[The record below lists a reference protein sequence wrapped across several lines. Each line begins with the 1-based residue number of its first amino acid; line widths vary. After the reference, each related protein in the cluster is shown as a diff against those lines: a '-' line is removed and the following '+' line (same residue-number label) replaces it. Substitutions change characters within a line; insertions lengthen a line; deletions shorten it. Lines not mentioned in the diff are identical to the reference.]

1 MVQQYSQNNIN
12 APRGSRLFSADAALD
27 LDSDLVVVTTA
38 AGAVTLTLPNAAQI
52 PGQELKFKA
61 NDAGATG
68 NAVTIAALAGQ
79 NIDGAASVTLTA
91 DQESV
96 CLKSDGANYRVVCG
110 GGGGG
115 GAPAR
120 AILPVFD
127 TSTDGAGPGLSYK
140 VGGGD
145 DLGQII
151 ILGENLLG
159 ITVVDVS
166 TDVQVGGNVGPA
178 PIVGALVVAD
188 TSIIVPLDASLSPPF
203 DLWGIILRDAAGNVY
218 GAPSPLK
225 TFNLG

>member
-1 MVQQYSQNNIN
+1 MVQQYNQNNIN

-79 NIDGAASVTLTA
+79 NIDGVASIQLTT

-96 CLKSDGANYRVVCG
+96 CLKSDGSNYRVVC

-127 TSTDGAGPGLSYK
+127 NEGSGPALAYQ
-140 VGGGD
+140 VFAGD
-145 DLGQII
+145 DLASIV
-151 ILGENLLG
+151 ILGENLTG
-159 ITVVDVS
+159 IADVDVS
-166 TDVQVGGNVGPA
+166 TDVQVGGNAGPA
-178 PIVGALVVAD
+178 PIVGVLFVAD
-188 TSIIVPLDASLSPPF
+188 TSITVSLDTTLSSF
-203 DLWGIILRDAAGNVY
+203 GDRWGIILRDADGNVY
-218 GAPSPLK
+218 GAPSPLNI
-225 TFNLG
+225 FNAG